1 MKPNHM
7 ELMNPSQN
15 ALIQWSKREVRVVV
29 RPFWVARQK
38 WFLSHRLLTD
48 YSNKI
53 HPDLSPPALT
63 KAPLSGILFA
73 MEELSHVSSRLTTR
87 VICIILIGS
96 IASRPQ
102 TWDITI
108 FFTAFSQCFFF
119 QPHNQLTMW
128 PFQTCLKF
136 SKRRKLYLVSVGL
149 QLLLDGNLRFTL
161 NPRLS
166 PLHCQTGWPWDG
178 HPPKSL
184 ALRVVFKI
192 RDLATMIHYKPII
205 DPLHCSFLKG
215 FPGT

>member
-96 IASRPQ
+96 IASRHKRE
-102 TWDITI
+102 TSH
-108 FFTAFSQCFFF
+108 FFSQHSASVFFF
-119 QPHNQLTMW
+119 PASQSTNYVTLSNMLEVQQKKETLLGFCRASVAAWWEFEIHTEPPSFTPSLPNWLT
-128 PFQTCLKF
+128 L
-136 SKRRKLYLVSVGL
+136 
-149 QLLLDGNLRFTL
+149 
-161 NPRLS
+161 
-166 PLHCQTGWPWDG
+166 GWP
-178 HPPKSL
+178 S
-184 ALRVVFKI
+184 A
-192 RDLATMIHYKPII
+192 
-205 DPLHCSFLKG
+205 
-215 FPGT
+215 